1 MQNGRG
7 CENDW
12 LEITFSNRPAIR
24 LCGMRRIRRLISG
37 AGPTNVT
44 FGSDESVDDFRGF
57 WMLFRGTYL
66 VFLVTKQPFD
76 FILKSFCETFH
87 CILYTS
93 DINWIWLLVP
103 KTPQVLCQNC
113 SAINKNKSPNYTS

>member
-12 LEITFSNRPAIR
+12 LEITYSNRPAIR

-57 WMLFRGTYL
+57 WMLFRG
-66 VFLVTKQPFD
+66 
-76 FILKSFCETFH
+76 IS
-87 CILYTS
+87 
-93 DINWIWLLVP
+93 
-103 KTPQVLCQNC
+103 
-113 SAINKNKSPNYTS
+113 